1 MLNAVGYT
9 RFSTDK
15 QSENSTQYQINAI
28 TEYANKNGINLL
40 RFYSDEGF
48 SGTNTDRPAFRQ
60 MLSAAEN
67 GLFNSILIYDITR
80 ASRDVS
86 DWMSF
91 RKRMRLL
98 DVDVISVT
106 QTLGDALDPDSYL
119 VELINAGIGQHM
131 VLQTRQKSI
140 AGVHNKAKEGAFL
153 GGFAPLGYRIE
164 NQQYRI
170 DESEAKYV
178 RLIYS
183 MYANGESYDAII
195 NALGGLRGKRGAVIG
210 KTQLKSIL
218 QNERYIGI
226 YTWNKRQYKIMRKW
240 AGGKLNPNIIKI
252 EGIIPQIIDK
262 DTWERVQ
269 KRMSDKKRNATNKA
283 KREYLLSGL
292 ITCDCCGGTFVG
304 HTSRNT
310 KGYENVSYVCGTK
323 YRTHACSAKNLSGL
337 ALEEFVINHLKEYIR
352 NMDFE
357 KEADEIMKNLAKGL
371 PNAAAEKAEL
381 REINTKINNGIKAIL
396 NGLEFPELQEEL
408 DRLRVRKSELEDVIA
423 NAEKKSGHVDR
434 NKLIAYLRNATEHL
448 EENPKAAIREM
459 VKIYAH
465 ADGSCTVNIGVH
477 LKDCGDT
484 LYPICVSFTYTPL
497 VKNTVR
503 QNTSLS

>member
-1 MLNAVGYT
+1 MINAVGYT

-15 QSENSTQYQINAI
+15 QTENSTQYQINAI
-28 TEYANKNGINLL
+28 TEYADKNGINLL

-67 GLFNSILIYDITR
+67 GLFNAILIYDITR

-86 DWMSF
+86 DWMAF

-98 DVDVISVT
+98 GVDVISVT
-106 QTLGDALDPDSYL
+106 QNLGDALDPDSYL

-140 AGVHNKAKEGAFL
+140 AGVQNKAKEGAFL

-164 NQQYRI
+164 NQCYVI
-170 DESEAKYV
+170 DEIEAKYV
-178 RLIYS
+178 RLIFS
-183 MYANGESYDAII
+183 MYANGESYNAII
-195 NALGGLRGKRGAVIG
+195 DALGGLRGKRGAVIG
-210 KTQLKSIL
+210 KSQLKSIL

-240 AGGKLNPNIIKI
+240 AGGKPNPNIVKI

-269 KRMSDKKRNATNKA
+269 RRMSDKKRNATNKA

-292 ITCDCCGGTFVG
+292 ITCENCGGTFVG
-304 HTSRNT
+304 HTSKNS

-323 YRTHACSAKNLSGL
+323 YRNHTCYAKNLSGY
-337 ALEEFVINHLKEYIR
+337 ALEEFVVNQLKEYIR

-357 KEADEIMKNLAKGL
+357 KEADEIIKNLSNVT
-371 PNAAAEKAEL
+371 PDAAAEKAEL
-381 REINTKINNGIKAIL
+381 REINTKINNGVRAVL
-396 NGLEFPELQEEL
+396 NGLHFPELEEEL
-408 DRLRVRKSELEDVIA
+408 DRLRVRKSELEDIVA

-434 NKLIAYLRNATEHL
+434 EKLIAYLKNTAEHL
-448 EENPKAAIREM
+448 EENPKVAIREM

-477 LKDCGDT
+477 LSDCGDR
-484 LYPICVSFTYTPL
+484 I
-497 VKNTVR
+497 
-503 QNTSLS
+503 